1 MIYLTAGQF
10 YKAAKWLIHET
21 VAISKRISE
30 ALKPHKK
37 DKLTNLTSIIH
48 LSIIINHSE

>member
-10 YKAAKWLIHET
+10 YKTSKWLAHET

-30 ALKPHKK
+30 ALKRHKK
-37 DKLTNLTSIIH
+37 DKSTNLVSTKH